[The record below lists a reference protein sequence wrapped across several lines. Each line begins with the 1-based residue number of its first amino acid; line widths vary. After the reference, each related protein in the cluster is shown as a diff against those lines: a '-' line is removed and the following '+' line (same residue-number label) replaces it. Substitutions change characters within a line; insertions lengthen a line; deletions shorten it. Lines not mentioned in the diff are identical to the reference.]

1 MNPQRFLRVF
11 TVLLLAL
18 PSAAHAQSE
27 LNKPY
32 ELHIVVHVAQN
43 RLLTDVFR
51 ERIERELHDGVQAGL
66 GDMGRVTVTHEH
78 PRLADVLARGLKQ
91 SLDSWKERSDVKTH
105 FVLIDFSGVHYEIQ
119 ARQYDGTTGRAS
131 PTVRHSRTRDRDFV
145 AKATALLL
153 KQDFGILG
161 TVRTTPDEQGGK
173 VRVELHGGG
182 LGNLARW
189 VQKDD
194 VFALAPPDGSSP
206 KALNWSLLQ
215 VEEPPAEDARDGM
228 CVCRFFHRYKVPNI
242 IGYHCI
248 KLGTVRTA
256 LRLRWGQETPSGDLR
271 PLDDRVTLYVDIRR
285 HGFQGEEATR
295 LQRSTNRGV
304 LETVGDGDKGIF
316 TNVAFVSVT
325 SGVADPKP
333 QIPIALF
340 DDQPVVIGV
349 NASQDAKVL
358 FNLNKKAWQEEVG
371 ESLLV
376 QRNLFERLGA
386 PDAKAKPREQ
396 IIQEA
401 ERGLK
406 RSREDRDKL
415 AVRKRTLLAD
425 AEKNKVRL
433 NTPREDKWL
442 EEIKKGEDALEEFIK
457 QQKEIE
463 EKENDPRLKK
473 WRSEVAQAKL
483 LEKDLEFDKAI
494 TIYERIQKEGF
505 DDAELTKRLTKHL
518 EEVRKI
524 WPPPANDEHKE
535 ARAFIYGVWPTLDTD
550 HLAENMPTARK
561 ALQTCEKAGD
571 FVSIRK
577 LFTGLEGHADR
588 VAKELDELHPEY
600 DINADQPHKLRTKLK
615 DDLLKLGTEIQTA
628 LAKTQPPS

>member
-1 MNPQRFLRVF
+1 MKPQRFRRVF
-11 TVLLLAL
+11 SALLLAL

-51 ERIERELHDGVQAGL
+51 ERIERELRDGFQAGL
-66 GDMGRVTVTHEH
+66 GDMGHVTVTHKH

-91 SLDSWKERSDVKTH
+91 SLDDWKDRSGIKTH

-131 PTVRHSRTRDRDFV
+131 PVVRRSRTRDRDFV
-145 AKATALLL
+145 AKETALLL

-161 TVRTTPDEQGGK
+161 TVRTAPDEQGGK
-173 VRVELHGGG
+173 ARVELRGGE

-189 VQKDD
+189 VQKGD
-194 VFALAPPDGSSP
+194 VFALAPPDGGSP
-206 KALNWSLLQ
+206 LALNWSLLQ
-215 VEEPPAEDARDGM
+215 VEEPPAEAARDGM
-228 CVCRFFHRYKVPNI
+228 CVCRFFHRYRVPSI

-256 LRLRWGQETPSGDLR
+256 LRLRWGQEMPSGDLR
-271 PLDDRVTLYVDIRR
+271 PLDDRVTLYVDIRH

-295 LQRSTNRGV
+295 LPKSTIRGV

-333 QIPIALF
+333 QIPIALV
-340 DDQPVVIGV
+340 DDQPIVIGV
-349 NASQDAKVL
+349 NASQDAKMF
-358 FNLNKKAWQEEVG
+358 FNLRKKGWQEEVG

-376 QRNLFERLGA
+376 QRNLFERLGGPA
-386 PDAKAKPREQ
+386 SKNKPREQ

-401 ERGLK
+401 ESGLK
-406 RSREDRDKL
+406 RSRKDREDL
-415 AVRKRTLLAD
+415 AREKKALLED
-425 AEKNKVRL
+425 ARKNKVQL
-433 NTPREDKWL
+433 DTTREDKRL
-442 EEIKKGEDALEEFIK
+442 EAIAEGERALEEFIAE
-457 QQKEIE
+457 QKKIE

-494 TIYERIQKEGF
+494 AIYERIQKEGF
-505 DDAELTKRLTKHL
+505 DDAGLTKHL

-535 ARAFIYGVWPTLDTD
+535 ARAFIFRVWPTLDTD
-550 HLAENMPTARK
+550 HLAENVPTARK

-577 LFTGLEGHADR
+577 LFTGLEGHAER
-588 VAKELDELHPEY
+588 VAKELGELHPEY

-615 DDLLKLGTEIQTA
+615 DDLLKLGSEIQTA